1 MTLSIQYD
9 FTPLAR
15 LANALEA
22 AGKQMPLV
30 MVRAVN
36 HTGDKA
42 LTQVRNVLVKQT
54 GLKRGTLVRAVRGT
68 RAFNGQPYVIR
79 SRGGDIRVK
88 FFSARET
95 RKGVTAAPWNSRRL
109 FPHTFMK
116 GGWFPNRKPLN
127 LGGAVIARVG
137 KGRYPLMTV
146 KSGLFIPEEMVKGE
160 SEQAFFATVD
170 RDLPAR
176 IEHELYRVL
185 GGA

>member
-9 FTPLAR
+9 FAPLAR
-15 LANALEA
+15 LSNALQA

-30 MVRAVN
+30 MVRAIN

-42 LTQVRNVLVKQT
+42 VTQVRNVLVKQT
-54 GLKRGTLVRAVRGT
+54 GLKRGTMVRAVRGT
-68 RAFNGQPYVIR
+68 KAFNGKPYVIR
-79 SRGGDIRVK
+79 SRGGDVRLQ

-109 FPHTFMK
+109 FARTFIK
-116 GGWFPNRKPLN
+116 GGKFPDRKPLN
-127 LGGAVIARVG
+127 LGGAVLKRVG
-137 KGRYPLMTV
+137 KGRYPLTTV
-146 KSGLFIPEEMVKGE
+146 KSGLFIPEEMVTGD

-170 RDLPAR
+170 RDLPTR